1 MPHRISFRWSQSS
14 NGANEDDSQGLAKR
28 LSAVAE
34 DQAADAQEVV
44 RECATLLRRWVK
56 ERPYSWG
63 KNPGQAGAELEAGIE
78 GWIERQAWRGS
89 CANFVQALRGAFV
102 SLKDEAE
109 LRTHLVDEMTAW
121 TTTGLEFG
129 GPMPEP
135 QLVSQHALR
144 HLTRGEEVL
153 IHGRS
158 NVLLE
163 ALTRAQ
169 QAGLSPRVTV
179 AINAPDQGGKLIAR
193 HLSSQGVA
201 VRLVWDSA
209 LIACVAAADQVWLAA
224 EGLGPAAFIGALGGA
239 SVLSEARRL
248 EIPTT
253 VLCTTDACLPG
264 GEMRLPAWGDEEQ
277 WQLWSQG
284 PEGVTLEAQPF
295 EIIDA
300 SSVTRWITDEG
311 HTTLGD
317 LCVRHQRDG
326 EAPSCG
332 STYPIKNEQDSL
344 GRPGLT
350 TTLSDDR

>member
-14 NGANEDDSQGLAKR
+14 PGADEDDSQGLAKR

-56 ERPYSWG
+56 ERSYSWSR
-63 KNPGQAGAELEAGIE
+63 NPAAAGAELEAGL
-78 GWIERQAWRGS
+78 GQWIERQAWRGS
-89 CANFVQALRGAFV
+89 CANFVQGLRTAFMG
-102 SLKDEAE
+102 LDAETE
-109 LRTHLVDEMTAW
+109 LRAHLIEELSGW

-129 GPMPEP
+129 GPLPDP
-135 QLVSQHALR
+135 QLVSPHAMR
-144 HLTRGEEVL
+144 HLDRGEEVL

-158 NVLLE
+158 KVLLE
-163 ALTRAQ
+163 TLARAH

-179 AINAPDQGGKLIAR
+179 AVNASDQGGKLIAR
-193 HLSSQGVA
+193 QLSSQGVA

-209 LIACVAAADQVWLAA
+209 LIACVANADQIWLAA
-224 EGLGPAAFIGALGGA
+224 EGIGPAAFIGALGGA
-239 SVLSEARRL
+239 SILSEARRL

-253 VLCTTDACLPG
+253 VLCTTDTCLPG
-264 GEMRLPAWGDEEQ
+264 GDMQLPAWGDEEQ

-295 EIIDA
+295 EFIDA
-300 SSVTRWITDEG
+300 SGVTHWITDEG

-317 LCVRHQRDG
+317 LCVRHQRAGD
-326 EAPSCG
+326 APMCG

-344 GRPGLT
+344 GEPGLT